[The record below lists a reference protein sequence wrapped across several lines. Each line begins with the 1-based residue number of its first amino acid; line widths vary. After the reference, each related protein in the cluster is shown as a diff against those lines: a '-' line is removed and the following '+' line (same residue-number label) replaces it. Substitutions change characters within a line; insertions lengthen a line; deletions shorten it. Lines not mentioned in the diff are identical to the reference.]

1 MQLFLNCKARY
12 LLIRPKTLT
21 FKPPLAMKLFITFL
35 VAFSLQ
41 SSARSYSQGITLQLK
56 NATLEKIFKSIEQ
69 QTKFRFVY
77 SQEAMKKAK
86 LVSIEVSDERLENVL
101 RLSFIDQPLAYSI
114 QDNFVIIKVAEN
126 KKAMPAVAADIR
138 GKVFN
143 ENNEPLAGVTVTASK
158 SNKATSTNDRGEFDL
173 RDVDENDV
181 LVVTSV
187 GYHEQKIPVNGQ
199 SYFAIQLKMAV
210 GSLDETI
217 IMAYGKTSRRLNTGN
232 ISKVSSNDIKNQP
245 VSNPLAA
252 MEGRIA
258 GLIVTQSSGVPGSA
272 FKVQIRGQSSI
283 GTALG
288 NLPPDDPL
296 FIIDGVPY
304 ARGNTVLSQLSSAA
318 NNPYQSSQGGLSPFN
333 LFDPSEIESIE
344 ILKDADATSIYGSR
358 GANGVILITT
368 KKGRE
373 GKTKFSANIY
383 SGASVVS
390 KTMNMLNTQQYLE
403 MRNEAYRNDSLTP
416 TPGDAP
422 DLLTW
427 DTTRFTDFKKILIG
441 ETAHTTDAQLSLSGG
456 NANTQ
461 FLLSG
466 GYHRETTV
474 FPGDFGDNKVSFH
487 INLNHSSTNKKFHT
501 SFSANY
507 ISDKNN
513 LAGRDLTAYINLPPN
528 APPLH
533 DSIGKLNWQENGASI
548 SDLGFINPFS
558 SILQKYSAISDNLL
572 SNINLTYQII
582 PGLSLKAD
590 LGYNIS
596 NVTENQIT
604 PQASLDPQFGSLGS
618 LLFGYSSA
626 RIWNAE
632 PQVEYATKLWKGSLN
647 ILVGS
652 TWQELLNNNNSIS
665 ASGYTSDLLLQSLQ
679 AAGSITSENS
689 NSLYRYEAIFGRAN
703 YNWNNKYL
711 ANITA
716 RRDGSSRFGPG
727 RQFAN
732 FGAVG
737 MAWIFSNEPKIHKEL
752 SFLSFGKLRASYG
765 TSGNDQI
772 GDYSFF
778 DLWRSTATPYQEIP
792 GLTPSRLFNPDYH
805 WEINRKF
812 EAAIDLGFFKDH
824 ILFSVSYFRNKSGN
838 QLINYILP
846 AQTGF
851 NGINKNFDAIVQNS
865 GLEIQA
871 SSKNIVRKNFVWNTS
886 FNVSVPKNK
895 LVSFPGLATSSYA
908 NIFIVGQSLS
918 VINRLKFLGVD
929 PSSGV
934 YQFEDVNS
942 DGKLDRKDY
951 VGSGNR
957 DPKFYGGIENS
968 FSSHGWQLDIFF
980 EFKKQVAGNYLYSQ
994 LYNVPGFYFNQP
1006 AIVLNRWQNSGDKAS
1021 IQRFTQNYGNVYT
1034 AFARNLSLSNGIY
1047 SDASFIRCKNIS
1059 LSYSLSPL
1067 FAGKIRVESAKVYI
1081 RAQNLFIITNYI
1093 GSDPENNNFYVL
1105 PPLKTIIAGIQ
1116 ITL

>member
-1 MQLFLNCKARY
+1 
-12 LLIRPKTLT
+12 
-21 FKPPLAMKLFITFL
+21 MKLLVTFL

-41 SSARSYSQGITLQLK
+41 SYARSYSQGITLQLK
-56 NATLEKIFKSIEQ
+56 NAPLEKVLKLIEQ

-77 SQEAMKKAK
+77 SQEAMKEAK
-86 LVSIEVSDERLENVL
+86 PVSIEVNNESLENVL
-101 RLSFIDQPLAYSI
+101 RLSFTDQPLGYSVQEKFI
-114 QDNFVIIKVAEN
+114 IIKVVE
-126 KKAMPAVAADIR
+126 KKKVMLAVTVDIR
-138 GKVFN
+138 GKIVN
-143 ENNEPLAGVTVTASK
+143 ENNEPLVGVTITASK
-158 SNKATSTNDRGEFDL
+158 SNKATATNEQGEFYLKDIN
-173 RDVDENDV
+173 ENDV
-181 LVVTSV
+181 LIVTSV

-199 SYFAIQLKMAV
+199 TYFAVQLKIEV
-210 GSLDETI
+210 NSLDETI

-252 MEGRIA
+252 MEGRVA

-296 FIIDGVPY
+296 FIIDGVPF
-304 ARGNTVLSQLSSAA
+304 ARGNIVLSQLSSAA

-368 KKGRE
+368 KKGME

-390 KTMNMLNTQQYLE
+390 KTMSMLNTQQYLK
-403 MRNEAYRNDSLTP
+403 MRNEAYRNDGITP

-427 DTTRFTDFKKILIG
+427 DTTRFTDFKKTLIG
-441 ETAHTTDAQLSLSGG
+441 GTAHTTDAQLSLSGG
-456 NANTQ
+456 NTNTQ

-474 FPGDFGDNKVSFH
+474 FPGDFGDNKASFH
-487 INLNHSSTNKKFHT
+487 INLNHSSTNKRLLT

-513 LAGRDLTAYINLPPN
+513 LAGRDLTGYINLPPD

-533 DSIGKLNWQENGASI
+533 DSTGQLNWQENGASI
-548 SDLGFINPFS
+548 SDIGFINPLS
-558 SILQKYSAISDNLL
+558 SVLQKYSATSNNLL
-572 SNINLTYQII
+572 SNINLNYKVLA
-582 PGLSLKAD
+582 GLSIKAD
-590 LGYNIS
+590 FGYNIS
-596 NVTENQIT
+596 NVTENQII
-604 PQASLDPQFGSLGS
+604 PQASLDPQYGSLGS
-618 LLFGYSSA
+618 SLFGYSSS
-626 RIWNAE
+626 RIWNIE
-632 PQVEYATKLWKGSLN
+632 PQVEYERKLSQGILN

-665 ASGYTSDLLLQSLQ
+665 ASGYTSDLLLQSLE
-679 AAGSITSENS
+679 AAGSITAVNS
-689 NSLYRYEAIFGRAN
+689 NSLYRYEAIFGRVN
-703 YNWNNKYL
+703 YNWKNKYL
-711 ANITA
+711 ANITG

-727 RQFAN
+727 KQFAN

-737 MAWIFSNEPKIHKEL
+737 LAWIFSNEPKIKNEL
-752 SFLSFGKLRASYG
+752 SFLSFGKLRTSYG

-778 DLWRSTATPYQEIP
+778 DLWSSTYTPYQEIP
-792 GLTPSRLFNPDYH
+792 GLAPSRLFNPDYH

-812 EAAIDLGFFKDH
+812 EAALDLGFFKDH
-824 ILFSVSYFRNKSGN
+824 ILFSVSYFRNRCGN

-851 NGINKNFDAIVQNS
+851 TGINKNFDAIVQNS

-871 SSKNIVRKNFVWNTS
+871 SSKNIARKNFVWNTS
-886 FNVSVPKNK
+886 LNISVPKNK
-895 LVSFPGLATSSYA
+895 LVSFSGLATSSYA
-908 NIFIVGQSLS
+908 NIFIIGQSLS
-918 VINRLKFLGVD
+918 VINRLRFLGVD
-929 PSSGV
+929 PTSGI
-934 YQFEDVNS
+934 YQFEDENG

-951 VGSGNR
+951 VVSGNR

-994 LYNVPGFYFNQP
+994 LFNVPGFYFNQP
-1006 AIVLNRWQNSGDKAS
+1006 ALVLNRWQNPGDKAS
-1021 IQRFTQNYGNVYT
+1021 IQRFTQDYGNVYT
-1034 AFARNLSLSNGIY
+1034 AFARNLSLSNGVY
-1047 SDASFIRCKNIS
+1047 SDASYIRCKNIS
-1059 LSYSLSPL
+1059 LSYSLSSL
-1067 FAGKIRVESAKVYI
+1067 FAGKIRVESARVYI
-1081 RAQNLFIITNYI
+1081 RTQNLFIITNYI

-1116 ITL
+1116 ITF